1 MLGLRDR
8 SVDLPSAAPWI
19 VSGIGLVLAGLSLW
33 FLIVSKAFSFT
44 LTASLDD
51 PALVLRVLEV
61 ALLGGFSVVL
71 VYAGYWLATRQFGP
85 EDLWWA
91 GFWTVLGLSG
101 IVGLVALFHSFR
113 IVDGGT
119 VPEPTIIEELLLA
132 AGGGAL
138 AGLLIGIS
146 TIRST
151 VNAERASRQR
161 DTLLFVNQL
170 LRHNVLNGMQV
181 ILAYADQIEEQVDDE
196 QVQADL
202 ATIADRGRTIVDLVD
217 NVRTLMKS
225 VAGETSIHPVRL
237 TSLLVEEVSTAR
249 ATYPEATFDID
260 VPDNVEVMADE
271 LLEAVVE
278 NLLANAVEHNDRV
291 EPRVEVSVEVVG
303 TRAVLRIADDG
314 PGIPDDHK
322 QSYFEAGEQGA
333 ESVGQGLG
341 LYLVDTLVEQYGGE
355 VEIRD
360 NDPRGAV
367 FRVGLPLA
375 D

>member
-1 MLGLRDR
+1 MFGLRNRDIE
-8 SVDLPSAAPWI
+8 LPPAAPWV

-44 LTASLDD
+44 LAD
-51 PALVLRVLEV
+51 PLGHPVLLLRILEV
-61 ALLGGFSVVL
+61 LLLGGFSIVL

-101 IVGLVALFHSFR
+101 IVALVALFHSFR

-119 VPEPTIIEELLLA
+119 VPSPTIIQELLLA

-138 AGLLIGIS
+138 AGLLIGVS

-181 ILAYADQIEEQVDDE
+181 ILAYADQIEAEVDNEQVRE
-196 QVQADL
+196 DL
-202 ATIADRGRTIVDLVD
+202 ATITDRGQTIVGLVD

-225 VAGETSIHPVRL
+225 VAGETSIQPVDLVAVLYTEVETARL
-237 TSLLVEEVSTAR
+237 T
-249 ATYPEATFDID
+249 YPAATFDLDAPSELAI
-260 VPDNVEVMADE
+260 MADD

-278 NLLANAVEHNDRV
+278 NLLANAVEHNDQN
-291 EPRVEVSVEVVG
+291 EPHVEVSVSVTG
-303 TRAVLRIADDG
+303 DRAVLCLADDG
-314 PGIPDDHK
+314 PGIPDDRK
-322 QSYFEAGEQGA
+322 DSYFEAGEQGA

-360 NDPRGAV
+360 NEPRGAV
-367 FRVGLPLA
+367 LHVELPLA
-375 D
+375 K